1 MSEGDGNPGV
11 ERDADTTSVDA
22 DANDS
27 TVDTDSRNETDSE
40 GSGDR
45 EGEEPAGVGDDREK
59 YVEVLARSG
68 ERTEHF
74 ESYLRHTTEAFLVS
88 AEDSFPADR
97 TTRYAKANLLRV
109 EITQHHSLCFITT
122 ATTGD
127 GETLDSL
134 RTFRDDVLRST
145 APGRALVGVY
155 YRLSPPVARTLSRHP
170 TARTTRSVRRLV
182 EYSSSLERRRQDASS
197 RSYRRVLAV
206 VLTLV
211 YTFGVCRALAGHVL
225 IGLHKYRAG
234 DLSANTET

>member
-1 MSEGDGNPGV
+1 MSEGAGDPGV
-11 ERDADTTSVDA
+11 ERDADTTSVDTDENDPA
-22 DANDS
+22 D
-27 TVDTDSRNETDSE
+27 DTDPRVERE
-40 GSGDR
+40 GGGDGDR
-45 EGEEPAGVGDDREK
+45 ESEEPAGVGDDREK
-59 YVEVLARSG
+59 YVEVLTRSG
-68 ERTEHF
+68 EYAEHF

-88 AEDSFPADR
+88 TDDSFPTAE
-97 TTRYAKANLLRV
+97 TTHYAKANLLRV
-109 EITQHHSLCFITT
+109 EITQHHSVCFITT

-182 EYSSSLERRRQDASS
+182 EYSGSLERRRQDASS

-211 YTFGVCRALAGHVL
+211 YAFGMCRALAGHVL
-225 IGLHKYRAG
+225 IGLRESQAG
-234 DLSANTET
+234 DLPASTET